1 MQSDYEPQ
9 IIELEPE
16 KAPRTTAII
25 LLVCG
30 LMGVGFLMVNVF
42 FTGEDPYQSMTW
54 PDEEDGNIQ
63 ERGNILPNV
72 WRGREEADE
81 EEEVTDQINARKTL
95 TRPTTNP
102 YQIPGTERLLR
113 PTMPGVQAPKL
124 PTDPRNV
131 GAPTAPGTPGT
142 PAAPGGAPGNASAP
156 GSTFPRGSTAPPG
169 R

>member
-25 LLVCG
+25 LLICG
-30 LMGVGFLMVNVF
+30 LMGVAFLMVNVF
-42 FTGEDPYQSMTW
+42 FTGEDPFQSTSW

-72 WRGREEADE
+72 WRGREQDDE
-81 EEEVTDQINARKTL
+81 EEEVDDQVSARKTL

-102 YQIPGTERLLR
+102 FQIPGTEKLLR
-113 PTMPGVQAPKL
+113 PTMPVPQPPKL
-124 PTDPRNV
+124 GTDPTKPWAP
-131 GAPTAPGTPGT
+131 GAPGM
-142 PAAPGGAPGNASAP
+142 PAAPGGTPGKSNTPGAPTP
-156 GSTFPRGSTAPPG
+156 GK
-169 R
+169 

>member
-1 MQSDYEPQ
+1 MPEYEPQ

-42 FTGEDPYQSMTW
+42 FTGEDPFQSTSW

-72 WRGREEADE
+72 WRARGEDDE
-81 EEEVTDQINARKTL
+81 QEEVDDQINARKVQK
-95 TRPTTNP
+95 PTTNP
-102 YQIPGTERLLR
+102 YAIPGVEQYMKR
-113 PTMPGVQAPKL
+113 PSIVPPPGPGVKPVV
-124 PTDPRNV
+124 PGMPN
-131 GAPTAPGTPGT
+131 PNAPGR
-142 PAAPGGAPGNASAP
+142 AAPGAPANPAPGK
-156 GSTFPRGSTAPPG
+156 
-169 R
+169 